1 MKIKFKPLTLE
12 AIQWTGDNY
21 IQVIRWLDKLRSNF
35 EIQTRLDAECSIIN
49 MIINDEQ
56 IITMHIVELN
66 DYIVIEP
73 EGDIRLYD
81 EDMIKVRF
89 EVIE

>member
-21 IQVIRWLDKLRSNF
+21 IQVVRWLDKLRSNF
-35 EIQTRLDAECSIIN
+35 EIQTRLDAECSIID

-81 EDMIKVRF
+81 EDMIKARF

>member
-21 IQVIRWLDKLRSNF
+21 IQVVRWLDKLRSTF
-35 EIQTRLDAECSIIN
+35 EIQTRLDAECFIID
-49 MIINDEQ
+49 MIMNDGQ
-56 IITMHIVELN
+56 IITTHIVEPN

-73 EGDIRLYD
+73 EGDICLYD
-81 EDMIKVRF
+81 EDMIKSRF

>member
-21 IQVIRWLDKLRSNF
+21 IQVVRWLDKLRSNF
-35 EIQTRLDAECSIIN
+35 EIQTRLDAEYLIVGIIT
-49 MIINDEQ
+49 NDEQ
-56 IITMHIVELN
+56 ILTIHMVEPK

-73 EGDIRLYD
+73 EGDIQLYD
-81 EDMIKVRF
+81 EDMIKSRF

>member
-21 IQVIRWLDKLRSNF
+21 IQVVGWLDKLSSTF
-35 EIQTRLDAECSIIN
+35 AIQTRLDAECFIID
-49 MIINDEQ
+49 MIMNDGQ
-56 IITMHIVELN
+56 FITTHIVEPN
-66 DYIVIEP
+66 DYIVIKP
-73 EGDIRLYD
+73 EGGIRLYD
-81 EDMIKVRF
+81 EDMIKSRF